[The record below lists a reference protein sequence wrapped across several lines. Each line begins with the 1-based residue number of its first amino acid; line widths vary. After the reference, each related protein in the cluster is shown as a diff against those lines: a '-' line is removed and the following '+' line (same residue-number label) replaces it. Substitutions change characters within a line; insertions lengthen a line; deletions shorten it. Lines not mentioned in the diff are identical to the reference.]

1 MIRLASNIIT
11 RFMPAKYTEVIT
23 VRREKREW
31 VKKKKNG

>member
-23 VRREKREW
+23 VREKRGW